1 MSGFAS
7 LLRTVERR
15 LATAGVNG
23 RTLALALSGGMD
35 SMVLLDVLGTLAPKL
50 GFHLS
55 AMHVHHGLSPHAD
68 DWAGFCE
75 RECARRGIPLRVEQ
89 VRVAR
94 DSGLGLEA
102 AARHERYRC
111 LRASGADV
119 VVTAHHLDDQAETVL
134 LHVLRGAGVEGMAA
148 MPVGRSLGAD
158 GPLLVRPL
166 LEFTRS
172 ALHEAAIEREVRWIT
187 DESNT
192 DVRHARNFLRAEVLP
207 LIETRFPA
215 WRETL
220 ARVAVNAADA
230 GELAAALAAADLAR
244 VLDADGLLV
253 AGVLALTPARRLNVV
268 RHWLRGQGIAMP
280 SRQRLEAGL
289 AQLLD
294 ARGDATPCAML
305 GGATLRR
312 HAGRLLL
319 DGAAAT
325 PPGWRA
331 CWNGEAA
338 LALPD
343 GRTLH
348 FDAVVG
354 NGLARATLTGGL
366 PVAIGFRTGGERLQ
380 LAANRPRRALKK
392 LLQEAGMPP
401 WERSRLPLLTI
412 GDDLAWVDG
421 IGIDAVFAAGPGEP
435 GVLPRVGH
443 R

>member
-1 MSGFAS
+1 MSRFAS
-7 LLRTVERR
+7 LLSSVEQC
-15 LATAGVNG
+15 LATVGVRG
-23 RTLALALSGGMD
+23 SDVTLALSGGMD
-35 SMVLLDVLGTLAPKL
+35 SMALLDVLSTLAPMQ
-50 GFHLS
+50 GFRLS
-55 AMHVHHGLSPHAD
+55 ALHVHHGLSPNAD
-68 DWAGFCE
+68 DWTGFCE
-75 RECARRGIPLRVEQ
+75 RECASCGIPLRVER
-89 VRVAR
+89 VRVAG

-111 LRASGADV
+111 LRASGADI

-134 LHVLRGAGVEGMAA
+134 LQMLRGAGVEGMAA
-148 MPVGRSLGAD
+148 MPVERSLGAE

-166 LEFTRS
+166 LEFTRA

-187 DESNT
+187 DESNA
-192 DVRHARNFLRAEVLP
+192 DVRHARNFLREDVLP

-220 ARVAVNAADA
+220 ARVARNAADA
-230 GELAAALAAADLAR
+230 SELAAALAAEDLAR

-253 AGVLALTPARRLNVV
+253 EGVLALTSARRLNVV

-280 SRQRLEAGL
+280 SRQRLAAGL

-294 ARGDATPCAML
+294 ARGDATPCATL
-305 GGATLRR
+305 GGTTLRR

-319 DGAAAT
+319 DGAGAT

-354 NGLARATLTGGL
+354 NGLARATLSDGR
-366 PVAIGFRTGGERLQ
+366 PVAVGFRTGGERLQ

-392 LLQEAGMPP
+392 LLQEAAMPP

-421 IGIDAVFAAGPGEP
+421 IGVDAAFAAGPDQP

-443 R
+443 G

>member
-1 MSGFAS
+1 MSRFAS
-7 LLRTVERR
+7 LLSSVERC
-15 LATAGVNG
+15 LAAVGVTG
-23 RTLALALSGGMD
+23 RHVAIALSGGLD
-35 SMVLLDVLGTLAPKL
+35 SMVLLDVLGVLAPTQ
-50 GFHLS
+50 GFRLS
-55 AMHVHHGLSPHAD
+55 ALHVHHGLSPNAD
-68 DWAGFCE
+68 EWSRFCE
-75 RECARRGIPLRVEQ
+75 RECASRGISLRVE
-89 VRVAR
+89 RVHVAA
-94 DSGLGLEA
+94 DAGLGIEA

-134 LHVLRGAGVEGMAA
+134 LQMLRGAGVEGMAA
-148 MPVGRSLGAD
+148 MPVERSLGGD
-158 GPLLVRPL
+158 GPLLVRPV
-166 LEFTRS
+166 LEFTRA
-172 ALHEAAIEREVRWIT
+172 ALHEAAIERDVRWIT
-187 DESNT
+187 DESNADT
-192 DVRHARNFLRAEVLP
+192 RHARNFLREDVLP
-207 LIETRFPA
+207 LIGTRFPA

-220 ARVAVNAADA
+220 ARVALNAADA
-230 GELAAALAAADLAR
+230 SELAAALAAEDLAR

-253 AGVLALTPARRLNVV
+253 EGVMALTAARRLNLV

-294 ARGDATPCAML
+294 ARGDATPCAVL
-305 GGATLRR
+305 SGATLRR

-319 DGAAAT
+319 DGAVAT

-338 LALPD
+338 LPLPD

-354 NGLARATLTGGL
+354 HGLARASLTAGR
-366 PVAIGFRTGGERLQ
+366 PVVVGFRTGGERLQ

-392 LLQEAGMPP
+392 LLQEGGVPS
-401 WERSRLPLLTI
+401 WERTRLPLLTI

-421 IGIDAVFAAGPGEP
+421 IGIDAAYAAGPGEP
-435 GVLPRVGH
+435 GVLPRVG
-443 R
+443 RA

>member
-15 LATAGVNG
+15 LATAGVEG

-35 SMVLLDVLGTLAPKL
+35 SMVLLDVLSALAPTL
-50 GFHLS
+50 RFRLS
-55 AMHVHHGLSPHAD
+55 ALHVHHGLSPNAG

-75 RECARRGIPLRVEQ
+75 RECASRGVALRIER
-89 VRVAR
+89 VRVAP

-111 LRASGADV
+111 LRRSGTDV
-119 VVTAHHLDDQAETVL
+119 VATAHHLDDQAETVL
-134 LHVLRGAGVEGMAA
+134 LQMLRGAGVEGTAA
-148 MPVGRSLGAD
+148 MPFERALGVG
-158 GPLLVRPL
+158 GPMLVRPL
-166 LEFTRS
+166 LDVAR
-172 ALHEAAIEREVRWIT
+172 ADLHAVASERGVRWIT
-187 DESNT
+187 DESNA
-192 DVRHARNFLRAEVLP
+192 DVRHARNFLRANVLP

-220 ARVAVNAADA
+220 ARVARNAADA
-230 GELAAALAAADLAR
+230 GELAAVLAAGDLAR
-244 VLDADGLLV
+244 VLDGDGLLV
-253 AGVLALTPARRLNVV
+253 DGVVALSPARRFNVV
-268 RHWLRGQGIAMP
+268 RHWLRMHGIAMP
-280 SRQRLEAGL
+280 PRQRLESAL
-289 AQLLD
+289 TQLLD
-294 ARGDATPCAML
+294 ARCDAAPCTVL
-305 GGATLRR
+305 GAVTLRR

-319 DGAAAT
+319 DPADAS
-325 PPGWRA
+325 PPGWHAR
-331 CWNGEAA
+331 WNGEPT

-354 NGLARATLTGGL
+354 DGVSCARLADRQ
-366 PVAIGFRTGGERLQ
+366 VEVGFRIGGERLQ

-401 WERSRLPLLTI
+401 WERSRLPLLRV
-412 GDDLAWVDG
+412 GGEPAWVDG
-421 IGIDAVFAAGPGEP
+421 IGIDAAFAAGPGEP

-443 R
+443 D